1 MVAVTWVV
9 VSRPPARAVTLVAF
23 SGTAASTLGS
33 AATASARNTADS
45 ASGANERNSAS
56 ASTGRPFFSQNSP

>member
-33 AATASARNTADS
+33 AATASAVWRTKAGS
-45 ASGANERNSAS
+45 FRFPRHGCGAR
-56 ASTGRPFFSQNSP
+56 